1 MTSVIGCPKPCRIE
15 DSQLVSTV
23 RAYQKCMLGGACY
36 GGLDVHHIQSRG
48 SGGGDT
54 KDNLILLCRKHHN
67 FAHAAKIP
75 RDILHGIVD
84 DLWATGKLK

>member
-1 MTSVIGCPKPCRIE
+1 MIGCPKPCRIE
-15 DSQLVSTV
+15 DSNLVATV
-23 RAYQKCMLGGACY
+23 RAYQRCMVGGDCF

-54 KDNLILLCRKHHN
+54 KENLILLCRKHHA

-75 RDILHGIVD
+75 RDILYSRVN
-84 DLWATGKLK
+84 DLWETGKLK